1 MTCFVLC
8 ADGMGMWLFGVWSKY
23 AMGISSHKRKA
34 ILQVKRDDGVGFLEV
49 Y

>member
-1 MTCFVLC
+1 MMVW
-8 ADGMGMWLFGVWSKY
+8 GGWLLVWVSEY

-34 ILQVKRDDGVGFLEV
+34 ILQVKRHDGVGFLEV